1 MHLHSIVVFKLHE
14 LHDKIGAYC
23 IAFIFW
29 NCFATGVFLYIFVVI
44 ISCGYIRLTIYMCLS
59 ISQKCCCLFYLVLC
73 LWYGSPALYCCLSWF
88 LCAFGIWYGMLC
100 GCVYRLNKMFMYWV
114 HFGILACTWIYL
126 RYFMFFLYI
135 WGIDRQLVG
144 WTDG

>member
-44 ISCGYIRLTIYMCLS
+44 ISCGYIRLTTICVYPSAKNVVVYSTLYY
-59 ISQKCCCLFYLVLC
+59 FYDMD
-73 LWYGSPALYCCLSWF
+73 YALYCCLSWF